1 MIRFARAWRADV
13 IERRLMH
20 MARRD
25 AHALVGCSEKKQEL
39 KRVLVTFDDK
49 EYVWFASYLL
59 LHFCNTLRMY
69 VVIQSQSKITVL
81 LKGSK

>member
-13 IERRLMH
+13 TECRLMH
-20 MARRD
+20 MAPRD

-49 EYVWFASYLL
+49 EYVACFVSASAFL
-59 LHFCNTLRMY
+59 
-69 VVIQSQSKITVL
+69 
-81 LKGSK
+81 